1 LNTTPR
7 KERQERIEYSVKGKM
22 ERNKKGMKKYTN
34 EKSAKCIWWT

>member
-22 ERNKKGMKKYTN
+22 ERKKQEGY
-34 EKSAKCIWWT
+34 EEIHE